1 MVLGAAT
8 ARWPRPQRL
17 PSTPV
22 RFRLVASD
30 VDGTLLRSDETLSAR
45 NRSAIDAVI
54 ERSLFV
60 IATGRPPR
68 WTHPIA
74 EMLQHHGIAVCS
86 NGAVTM
92 DLSDESI
99 VDTRLLSPSD
109 AAAAAAAI
117 RSVLPDIGFA
127 VDSLDGF
134 GHEPPYKPVFDSGRE
149 VRVAPLEELIA
160 TPSLKLLFRH
170 PSMDGEVLAAIVA
183 AVGDHGTITYGSTSN
198 VPQSRTLIEVMAPGV
213 SKAAALQRICDRNG
227 IGAHETIAFGDMPND
242 IEMLGWAGHGVAMGN
257 AHPLAKSAANEITL
271 TNDEDGVGVVLEREL
286 RG

>member
-1 MVLGAAT
+1 M
-8 ARWPRPQRL
+8 
-17 PSTPV
+17 

-45 NRSAIDAVI
+45 NRAAVDAVV

-74 EMLQHHGIAVCS
+74 EMVNHHGIAVCS

-99 VDTRLLSPSD
+99 IDTRLLSPAD
-109 AAAAAAAI
+109 AAAAAEAI

-127 VDSLDGF
+127 VDSLDGLA
-134 GHEPPYKPVFDSGRE
+134 HEPRYEMTVDPRRQL
-149 VRVAPLEELIA
+149 RVAPLAELIA

-170 PSMDGEVLAAIVA
+170 PMMDADVLAAVIV
-183 AVGDHGTITYGSTSN
+183 AVGDHGTITYGSAGSA
-198 VPQSRTLIEVMAPGV
+198 PQSRTLIEVMAPGV
-213 SKAAALQRICDRNG
+213 SKAAALQRICDRHG
-227 IGAHETIAFGDMPND
+227 FTAHDAIAFGDMPND
-242 IEMLGWAGHGVAMGN
+242 IEMLAWAGHGVAMGN
-257 AHPLAKSAANEITL
+257 GHPETKAVANEITL

-286 RG
+286 AGR

>member
-1 MVLGAAT
+1 M
-8 ARWPRPQRL
+8 
-17 PSTPV
+17 

-30 VDGTLLRSDETLSAR
+30 VDGTLLRSDETLSPR
-45 NRSAIDAVI
+45 NRAAVDAVI

-74 EMLQHHGIAVCS
+74 EMLDHHGIAVCS

-92 DLSDESI
+92 DLRDESI
-99 VDTRLLSPSD
+99 VDTRLLSPED
-109 AAAAAAAI
+109 AAAATEAI
-117 RSVLPDIGFA
+117 RAILPDVGFA

-134 GHEPPYKPVFDSGRE
+134 GHEPPYQPVCDVGRK
-149 VRVAPLEELIA
+149 VTIAPLGELIA

-170 PSMDGEVLAAIVA
+170 RSMNADILRAIIK
-183 AVGDHGTITYGSTSN
+183 AVGAHGTITYGSTAS

-213 SKAAALQRICDRNG
+213 SKAAALQRICDHRNISVG
-227 IGAHETIAFGDMPND
+227 DTIAFGDMPND
-242 IEMLGWAGHGVAMGN
+242 IEMLAWAGHGVAMGN
-257 AHPLAKSAANEITL
+257 GHAETKAVADEVTL

-286 RG
+286 ARS